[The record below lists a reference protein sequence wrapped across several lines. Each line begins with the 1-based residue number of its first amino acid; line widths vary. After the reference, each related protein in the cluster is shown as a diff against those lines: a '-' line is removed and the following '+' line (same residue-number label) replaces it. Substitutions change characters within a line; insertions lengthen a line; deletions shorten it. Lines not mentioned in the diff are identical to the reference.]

1 MTRSRRAVGY
11 RETEQQVNTRE
22 ERVRQSFSNQS
33 FMSTL
38 GAELTVVG
46 QGVVEIRLPFSSKL
60 TQQHGYLH
68 AGAVTAILDSACGYA
83 ALSLAPDDKDVL
95 TVEFKQNLLAPAAGE
110 AFVARAHVKRAGK
123 TLTVCAA
130 DAFALTDSK
139 EKLVATMLA
148 TIMSIPAR
156 G

>member
-1 MTRSRRAVGY
+1 MASSNSLER
-11 RETEQQVNTRE
+11 EQQVNTHQ
-22 ERVRQSFSNQS
+22 ERIRRSFLNQA

-38 GAELTVVG
+38 GAELTGVG

-68 AGAVTAILDSACGYA
+68 AGAVTAVLDSACGYA

-110 AFVARAHVKRAGK
+110 LLIARAQVKRAGK
-123 TLTVCAA
+123 TLTVCTA
-130 DAFALTDSK
+130 DAFAITGSK

-156 G
+156 D

>member
-1 MTRSRRAVGY
+1 
-11 RETEQQVNTRE
+11 
-22 ERVRQSFSNQS
+22 
-33 FMSTL
+33 MSTL
-38 GAELTVVG
+38 GAVLTVVG
-46 QGVVEIRLPFSSKL
+46 QGLVEIRLPFSSKL

-68 AGAVTAILDSACGYA
+68 AGAVTAVLDSACGYA

-95 TVEFKQNLLAPAAGE
+95 TVEFKQNLLAPARGE
-110 AFVARAHVKRAGK
+110 MLIARAQVKRAGK

-130 DAFALTDSK
+130 DAFAITGSK

-148 TIMSIPAR
+148 TIMTIPAR

>member
-1 MTRSRRAVGY
+1 MS
-11 RETEQQVNTRE
+11 TRE
-22 ERVRQSFSNQS
+22 ERVRRSFSNQA

-68 AGAVTAILDSACGYA
+68 AGAVTAVLDSACGYA

-110 AFVARAHVKRAGK
+110 ALVARAHVKRAGK
-123 TLTVCAA
+123 TLTVCTA
-130 DAFALTDSK
+130 DAFTITDTK

-148 TIMSIPAR
+148 TIISIPAR
-156 G
+156 D

>member
-1 MTRSRRAVGY
+1 MNTHQERIRRS
-11 RETEQQVNTRE
+11 
-22 ERVRQSFSNQS
+22 FLNQA

-38 GAELTVVG
+38 GAELTGVG

-68 AGAVTAILDSACGYA
+68 AGAVTAVLDSACGYA

-110 AFVARAHVKRAGK
+110 LLIARAQVKRAGK
-123 TLTVCAA
+123 TLTVCTA
-130 DAFALTDSK
+130 DAFAITGSK

-148 TIMSIPAR
+148 TIMNIPAR

>member
-1 MTRSRRAVGY
+1 M
-11 RETEQQVNTRE
+11 NTRE
-22 ERVRQSFSNQS
+22 ERVRRSFSNQA

-68 AGAVTAILDSACGYA
+68 AGAVTAVLDSACGYA

-110 AFVARAHVKRAGK
+110 ALVARAHVKRAGK

-130 DAFALTDSK
+130 DAFAITDSK

-148 TIMSIPAR
+148 TIMNVPAR

>member
-1 MTRSRRAVGY
+1 M
-11 RETEQQVNTRE
+11 NTRE
-22 ERVRQSFSNQS
+22 ERVRRSFSNQA

-68 AGAVTAILDSACGYA
+68 AGAVTAVLDSACGYA
-83 ALSLAPDDKDVL
+83 ALSLARDDKDVL
-95 TVEFKQNLLAPAAGE
+95 TVEFKQNLLAPAGGE
-110 AFVARAHVKRAGK
+110 ALVARAHVKRAGK
-123 TLTVCAA
+123 TLTVCTA
-130 DAFALTDSK
+130 DAFTITDTK

-156 G
+156 D

>member
-1 MTRSRRAVGY
+1 MT
-11 RETEQQVNTRE
+11 
-22 ERVRQSFSNQS
+22 
-33 FMSTL
+33 TL

-46 QGVVEIRLPFSSKL
+46 QGVVEIRLPFSAKL

-68 AGAVTAILDSACGYA
+68 AGAVTAVLDSACGYA
-83 ALSLAPDDKDVL
+83 ALSLAPHDKDVL

-110 AFVARAHVKRAGK
+110 VLVARAQVKRAGK
-123 TLTVCAA
+123 TLTVCTA
-130 DAFALTDSK
+130 DAFTITDSR

-148 TIMSIPAR
+148 TIMNIPAR

>member
-11 RETEQQVNTRE
+11 KETEQQVNTRE
-22 ERVRQSFSNQS
+22 ERVRRSFSNQS

-68 AGAVTAILDSACGYA
+68 AGAVTAVLDSACGYA

-95 TVEFKQNLLAPAAGE
+95 TVEFKQNLLSPAAGE

>member
-1 MTRSRRAVGY
+1 MS
-11 RETEQQVNTRE
+11 TRE
-22 ERVRQSFSNQS
+22 ERVRRSFSNQA

-46 QGVVEIRLPFSSKL
+46 QGVVEIRLPFSAKL

-68 AGAVTAILDSACGYA
+68 AGAVTAVLDSACGYA

-95 TVEFKQNLLAPAAGE
+95 TVEFKQNLLAPAVGDALIAKG
-110 AFVARAHVKRAGK
+110 HVKRAGK
-123 TLTVCAA
+123 TLTICTA
-130 DAFALTDSK
+130 DAFAITDSR

-148 TIMSIPAR
+148 TIMNIPAR
-156 G
+156 D

>member
-1 MTRSRRAVGY
+1 MS
-11 RETEQQVNTRE
+11 TRE
-22 ERVRQSFSNQS
+22 ERVRRSFSNQA

-68 AGAVTAILDSACGYA
+68 AGAVTAVLDSACGYA

-95 TVEFKQNLLAPAAGE
+95 TVKFKQNLLAPATGE
-110 AFVARAHVKRAGK
+110 LLIAKAQMKKARK
-123 TLTVCAA
+123 TLT
-130 DAFALTDSK
+130 
-139 EKLVATMLA
+139 
-148 TIMSIPAR
+148 IY
-156 G
+156 

>member
-1 MTRSRRAVGY
+1 MREQRIRRSFA
-11 RETEQQVNTRE
+11 
-22 ERVRQSFSNQS
+22 NQA

-46 QGVVEIRLPFSSKL
+46 QGLVEIRLPFSSKL

-68 AGAVTAILDSACGYA
+68 AGAVTAVLDSACGYA

-110 AFVARAHVKRAGK
+110 VLVARAQVKRAGK
-123 TLTVCAA
+123 TLTVCTA
-130 DAFALTDSK
+130 DAFAITDSR

-156 G
+156 S

>member
-1 MTRSRRAVGY
+1 MQ
-11 RETEQQVNTRE
+11 TEGQINTQER
-22 ERVRQSFSNQS
+22 RVRLSFSNQA

-46 QGVVEIRLPFSSKL
+46 HGVVEIRLPFSSKL

-68 AGAVTAILDSACGYA
+68 AGAVTAVLDSACGYA

-110 AFVARAHVKRAGK
+110 VLVAKAQVKRAGK
-123 TLTVCAA
+123 TLTICTA
-130 DAFALTDSK
+130 DAFIITDSR

-148 TIMSIPAR
+148 TIMTIPAR